1 MKFTIFLIFY
11 NFNLKI
17 SYISIIMT
25 VLFKAKTQEAYV
37 IKILAEL
44 LSNNIKTGCFV
55 IDENGIYLCM
65 MDSHKTILID
75 LVLKAEN
82 FSIYKFNSKKMYL
95 GINLVHFHRMARSI
109 KKKDS
114 IELFIEER
122 CPNDLGIK
130 VIPKEN
136 NRTTISYVKIQSIQ
150 NLDIDIPV
158 GYGKPII
165 VNSSDFQKMI
175 KEMSSIGTTMKV
187 ISSNH
192 KIEFSCN
199 AGGILKRKVQF
210 GEDDEDD
217 DVSAYEYSQDFI
229 TEQLCRI
236 TKLSGL
242 GSNMQI
248 YTGKPL
254 LFTSNVGNLGKIS
267 IYIKSKEQ
275 IDTENYNTVES
286 DYDSD

>member
-1 MKFTIFLIFY
+1 
-11 NFNLKI
+11 
-17 SYISIIMT
+17 MT

-114 IELFIEER
+114 IELFIEEKSQ
-122 CPNDLGIK
+122 NDLGIK

-187 ISSNH
+187 VSSNH
-192 KIEFSCN
+192 KIEFACN

-217 DVSAYEYSQDFI
+217 DLSAYEYSQEFI

-254 LFTSNVGNLGKIS
+254 LFVSNVGNLGKIS

-275 IDTENYNTVES
+275 IETENYNTIES

>member
-1 MKFTIFLIFY
+1 
-11 NFNLKI
+11 
-17 SYISIIMT
+17 MT
-25 VLFKAKTQEAYV
+25 VLFKAKSQEAYI

-82 FSIYKFNSKKMYL
+82 FSIYKFNSKKLYL
-95 GINLVHFHRMARSI
+95 GINLVHLHRMCRSI

-114 IELFIEER
+114 IELFIEEKS
-122 CPNDLGIK
+122 PNDLGIK

-150 NLDIDIPV
+150 NLDIDIPA

-187 ISSNH
+187 VSSNH